1 MAPWGHPAKPQGF
14 GETRGLSDIWS
25 SHQPWTS
32 WTGSVPPLRKVPP
45 LLYKCIIIDFLLLLP
60 TYKLVGAPSAKE
72 EEGDKLVPLRSAWIW
87 EKLTQ

>member
-1 MAPWGHPAKPQGF
+1 M
-14 GETRGLSDIWS
+14 E
-25 SHQPWTS
+25 QPS
-32 WTGSVPPLRKVPP
+32 ALDKLDRKCPSTEESPP